1 METIIAKSKKTMLVA
16 YVIILVCGVIFC
28 AFGILSLI
36 IAEPFIGALL
46 SVVGL
51 FLIGTGIGWTVYL
64 AKKPKIYIS
73 FKEGKF
79 YFWNGLECSPS
90 EVDYCTARSAGLDG
104 AIANYGKLLISVR
117 RTEYKLPFVEDVNN
131 VVSVVNALKAQ
142 TMAVEEIQ
150 QHIAEKNTAEP
161 TEVKEESTQG

>member
-1 METIIAKSKKTMLVA
+1 M
-16 YVIILVCGVIFC
+16 
-28 AFGILSLI
+28 
-36 IAEPFIGALL
+36 
-46 SVVGL
+46 
-51 FLIGTGIGWTVYL
+51 
-64 AKKPKIYIS
+64 
-73 FKEGKF
+73 
-79 YFWNGLECSPS
+79 ECSPS

-117 RTEYKLPFVEDVNN
+117 RTEYKLQFVEDVNN